1 MKNNL
6 LAYLCISI
14 FSIYCCGNLY
24 SQKETNTTTIHNL
37 DNATA
42 ISYEDINGLIV
53 IELQINKSKLLKF
66 ILDTGAPKTFVFES
80 DRSQGYNEPLSK
92 SSKIKYHI
100 ENHSDTSVR
109 FVDGCQIK
117 VGNITLKN
125 VSVGALPSKQ
135 FFGNASYTHIPYD
148 GVIGYDLLQFAAF
161 EINRK
166 NHTLT
171 FHKPNN
177 YSLSKEW
184 TFSTIELREKKPYC
198 FVNFRIKPEDKPMPL
213 KLHFDLGNMGSTWL
227 KTDSIKGILPPAGK
241 EKVLGKWLNGELQT
255 GVLWPVHELKVAN
268 KHSLWGELI
277 KFIPAGHP
285 DDLNQKGNIGSKTL
299 QHFDLLIDYT
309 YKKIATRPLNKAFL
323 LKREALN
330 LYTGEFSSDDF
341 PRKVVLKEK
350 GGLLY
355 SHVGGQN
362 PLPLTALSTSE
373 FIFKPADISVLFLK
387 TEGEKI
393 NYNSFIVKQKGKQY
407 LFKKK

>member
-1 MKNNL
+1 
-6 LAYLCISI
+6 
-14 FSIYCCGNLY
+14 
-24 SQKETNTTTIHNL
+24 
-37 DNATA
+37 
-42 ISYEDINGLIV
+42 
-53 IELQINKSKLLKF
+53 
-66 ILDTGAPKTFVFES
+66 
-80 DRSQGYNEPLSK
+80 
-92 SSKIKYHI
+92 
-100 ENHSDTSVR
+100 
-109 FVDGCQIK
+109 
-117 VGNITLKN
+117 LKN

-135 FFGNASYTHIPYD
+135 FFGNASYTHIA
-148 GVIGYDLLQFAAF
+148 L

-177 YSLSKEW
+177 YSLSEEW

-198 FVNFRIKPEDKPMPL
+198 WINIRIKPEDKPLSL
-213 KLHFDLGNMGSTWL
+213 KLHFDLGNMGSIWL
-227 KTDSIKGILPPAGK
+227 KTDSIRGILPPAGK
-241 EKVLGKWLNGELQT
+241 EKVIGKWLNGELQT
-255 GVLWPVHELKVAN
+255 GTLWPIHELKLVDDYP
-268 KHSLWGELI
+268 LWGELI

-393 NYNSFIVKQKGKQY
+393 NYNSFVVKQKGKQY
-407 LFKKK
+407 LFKKNQ